1 MLLRPLPYQDP
12 ARLVVTL
19 RGPTANGPVPPAD
32 YFDYRRDA
40 RSFERLC
47 AAQAWAATLAG
58 GERPER
64 IAGLKVSADLFDL
77 LGVPAIVGRTFARGE
92 DEPGRDKIVVL
103 GHGLWQRRFG
113 GDRSIVGRT
122 AQLDGQPYEVVGVMR
137 PRFASRRSGRR
148 ARRCGCP
155 STCHLGSTT
164 VEAALCGCSVA

>member
-1 MLLRPLPYQDP
+1 METLIRDVRYGVRTLVREPGPTLLAVLALALGIGATTAVFTVVDSVLLRPLSYKDP
-12 ARLVVTL
+12 ERLVVAL
-19 RGPTANGPVPPAD
+19 RDPTASGPVSPAD

-40 RSFERLC
+40 RSFERLSP
-47 AAQAWAATLAG
+47 AQAWGATLAG

-92 DEPGRDKIVVL
+92 DEPGYDQVVVL

-122 AQLDGQPYEVVGVMR
+122 VPLDGQQ
-137 PRFASRRSGRR
+137 
-148 ARRCGCP
+148 
-155 STCHLGSTT
+155 
-164 VEAALCGCSVA
+164 